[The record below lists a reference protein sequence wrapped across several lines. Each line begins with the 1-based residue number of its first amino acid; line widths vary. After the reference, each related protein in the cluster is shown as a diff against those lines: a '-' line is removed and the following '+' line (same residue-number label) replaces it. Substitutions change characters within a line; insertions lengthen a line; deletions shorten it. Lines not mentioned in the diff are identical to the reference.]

1 MGIGARIAALAAGAL
16 LLVALLPAAAPAAV
30 RLGPDISKPLPSGG
44 FHLGAIGC
52 QAEPFSPCYYL
63 NLRSTNPDALAAAP
77 ADGVIV
83 RWRFRAGC
91 CTDPQTVTRTM
102 KLATFSQG
110 VNDGFGGY
118 GYVVLDQTGA
128 GFDLPPGNQV
138 LADVPVQ
145 LPARLPIK
153 AGQRVGIIADHP
165 IGFSVHDETPGVT
178 AASITH
184 NSIYQGQ
191 AYGYTFGAAVQIS
204 ADVEPDA
211 DRDGYGD
218 ETQDCQP
225 ADPTRQEA
233 ASCAPPPAPGPPAPL
248 IVNVPC
254 GSQCPSTGPG
264 GGVVFPRPLGGQVP
278 PSTDGIHFYIP
289 LACPKAA
296 TQPCGG
302 FLVIEPA
309 GGKKASA
316 SAKRT
321 TLGRVKYS
329 VKPGTTAK
337 VRFTLSRAG
346 RALLARRRTLRVT
359 VRVQPQGAAETTLTR
374 TLKVKKRA
382 RGR

>member
-1 MGIGARIAALAAGAL
+1 MGVRIAALAAGAL
-16 LLVALLPAAAPAAV
+16 LFVALLPAAAPAAV

-52 QAEPFSPCYYL
+52 QKEPFSPCYYL

-91 CTDPQTVTRTM
+91 CTDPQTLTRTM
-102 KLATFSQG
+102 KLATFDLG
-110 VNDGFGGY
+110 ANDGLGGY

-138 LADVPVQ
+138 LADAPVE

-153 AGQRVGIIADHP
+153 AGQRVGIIADDP
-165 IGFSVHDETPGVT
+165 IAFTVNDETPGVT
-178 AASITH
+178 STSIAHT
-184 NSIYQGQ
+184 SLYLGQ
-191 AYGYTFGAAVQIS
+191 AYGIVFGAAVQIS

-225 ADPTRQEA
+225 ADPTLHES
-233 ASCAPPPAPGPPAPL
+233 ASCAPPPAPGPPPPL
-248 IVNVPC
+248 IVAVPC
-254 GSQCPSTGPG
+254 ASPCPSGGPSAG
-264 GGVVFPRPLGGQVP
+264 AVFPRPVGGGVP

-289 LACPKAA
+289 LSCPPAA

-316 SAKRT
+316 SAKRAV
-321 TLGRVKYS
+321 LGRVRYS
-329 VKPGTTAK
+329 VKPGTTVK
-337 VRFTLSRAG
+337 VRFALNRAG
-346 RALLARRRTLRVT
+346 RALLARRGTLRVT
-359 VRVQPQGAAETTLTR
+359 VRIQPQGAAQATLTR
-374 TLKVKKRA
+374 TLKVKRPRA
-382 RGR
+382 R